1 MFALDPLP
9 ATAGECVAEL
19 EEIERLKSA
28 MCARQARLTARL
40 DETGVRATVSE
51 RAMASEVGL
60 ARHESPHRGG
70 RFLRLA
76 RALVEDLPEVL
87 ALLEAGELNE
97 RRAEVIV
104 NETAD
109 LALADRRAAD
119 AAIADHLLAHP
130 FLGDRDLADAT
141 RRIVLRIDETAALRK
156 RERAHRGRHVE
167 SRARADGCGEVTG
180 VIADWQM
187 AAIMSSLDE
196 RADLLKAQGDERT
209 RAQLKADLFVER
221 LTGQVIA
228 DSVPVRI
235 DLVVPVESLLAGGTE
250 PAEVPGLGP
259 IPASVARGLV
269 LASPATRTVIR
280 RLFADTGHLVAME
293 STQRVFDGLLRQFI
307 VLRDRRCRTPW
318 CDAPIRHADHV
329 EDAAEGGPTSLHNGQ
344 GLCEGCNYTKQDPG
358 IVHQVISEDVVEPHT
373 TRVTTPAGASYDS
386 RAPAPP
392 GSNPRDHF
400 IQRQPGVWTR
410 VA

>member
-1 MFALDPLP
+1 MFAVDPLLD
-9 ATAGECVAEL
+9 TAGECVAEL

-40 DETGVRATVSE
+40 DETGVRTSTSE
-51 RAMASEVGL
+51 RAMATEVGL
-60 ARHESPHRGG
+60 ARRESPHRGA
-70 RFLRLA
+70 RFLKLA
-76 RALVEDLPEVL
+76 RALVEDHPEVL
-87 ALLEAGELNE
+87 GLLEAGELNE

-109 LALADRRAAD
+109 LALPDRRAAD
-119 AAIADHLLAHP
+119 AAIADHLLEHP
-130 FLGDRDLADAT
+130 VLGDRDIADAA
-141 RRIVLRIDETAALRK
+141 RRIVLRIDEAAAVRK
-156 RERAHRGRHVE
+156 RERAHKARHVE
-167 SRARADGCGEVTG
+167 SRTRADGCGEVTG

-187 AAIMSSLDE
+187 AAILSSLDE

-228 DSVPVRI
+228 TSVPVRI

-250 PAEVPGLGP
+250 PAEIPGLGP
-259 IPASVARGLV
+259 IPASIARELI
-269 LASPATRTVIR
+269 LASPQARTVIR
-280 RLFADTGHLVAME
+280 RLFADTEHLVAME
-293 STQRVFDGLLRQFI
+293 STQRVFHGLLRQFI
-307 VLRDRRCRTPW
+307 ELRDRRCRTPW
-318 CDAPIRHADHV
+318 CDAPIRHGDHV
-329 EDAAEGGPTSLHNGQ
+329 QDAAEGGPMSLHNGQ

-358 IVHQVISEDVVEPHT
+358 ITHEVVSEDVIEPHT

-400 IQRQPGVWTR
+400 IQRRPGVWTR